1 MDPTDPQ
8 DGMEPRPEPIEP
20 PAPAPAITSEIPPPP
35 PMPSEA
41 PWAAPPEPGGQ
52 GVGPP
57 QPPKRSRARLFVVG
71 GAIVVILGIVIGVV
85 ASSGGGGQTPL
96 ADISPS
102 GTPAPS
108 ASPTVAPPIGFTA
121 TGKSVPFGVV
131 MTWSAP
137 TGQAVQ
143 GYRIYREG
151 VQIATVPSETT
162 TYTDSNV
169 KPGKSYTYE
178 IVTRGDGLVQSAR
191 VSAAVDVP
199 VPPLASARLK
209 GTFNAKMKTTSQSG
223 YSGNLGSFTLGWN
236 FKPKCGEG
244 SCDVTWKDLAYKEFK
259 TALDRKGVNYS
270 GSDSGTF
277 FGTCSGAKGTSTLT
291 LTIHVVKAKVIDGE
305 WRATKLQ
312 GTVVESHASAFGC
325 VSGGAHF
332 TVTASLGG

>member
-1 MDPTDPQ
+1 VEPTDPQ
-8 DGMEPRPEPIEP
+8 DGAASGADAIEP
-20 PAPAPAITSEIPPPP
+20 PAAVSAVTSEIPPPP

-41 PWAAPPEPGGQ
+41 PWGLSTEPVGQ
-52 GVGPP
+52 GAGPP
-57 QPPKRSRARLFVVG
+57 PPPRRSRARLFLVG
-71 GAIVVILGIVIGVV
+71 GAILVILGIVIGVV
-85 ASSGGGGQTPL
+85 VASGGGGEKPL
-96 ADISPS
+96 AELSPT
-102 GTPAPS
+102 GTPPPS
-108 ASPTVAPPIGFTA
+108 ASPTVAPPVGFTA
-121 TGKSVPFGVV
+121 TGRSVPFGVV

-137 TGQAVQ
+137 AGEAVQ

-191 VSAAVDVP
+191 VSSVVDVP
-199 VPPLASARLK
+199 IPPLSSARLQ

-236 FKPKCGEG
+236 FKPKCSEG
-244 SCDVTWKDLAYKEFK
+244 SCDVTWKDLVYKEFK
-259 TALDRKGVNYS
+259 TTLHRKGVNYS

-277 FGTCSGAKGTSTLT
+277 FGTCSGAKGISSLSLT
-291 LTIHVVKAKVIDGE
+291 VHVVKAKVIDGE
-305 WRATKLQ
+305 WRATKLE
-312 GTVVESHASAFGC
+312 GTMVESHASAFGC

-332 TVTASLGG
+332 TVTATLGG